1 MIKQGV
7 LESLQPMETA
17 EPSRIVVAEAAAV
30 IEHEINMIVKQRRC
44 VSRHDP

>member
-7 LESLQPMETA
+7 LESSQPMETA
-17 EPSRIVVAEAAAV
+17 EAPRVVVAEAAAV

-44 VSRHDP
+44 VGRHNP